1 MTPGVRLYLFD
12 GGFIELPRRNVLL
25 GVPGGTRW

>member
-12 GGFIELPRRNVLL
+12 GGFIELPRRNV
-25 GVPGGTRW
+25 VSASPAATRW